1 MISILIGSSII
12 ALILLVWFRT
22 DAWLEYT
29 RVFHLDWLSKY
40 KEFDSKNKEDA
51 SLTYLHFLRRDH
63 NNFFVRLITCPI
75 CLSIWLGIIP
85 LIFIHIVLVPIC
97 IIGGL
102 LLFTTLDRLL
112 G

>member
-1 MISILIGSSII
+1 MAIIVGSSII
-12 ALILLVWFRT
+12 ALALLIWFRT

-29 RVFHLDWLSKY
+29 RLFRLNWLSRY
-40 KEFDSKNKEDA
+40 KEFDAKYKEDV

-63 NNFFVRLITCPI
+63 NCFLVRLITCPI
-75 CLSIWLGIIP
+75 CLAVWLGIIP
-85 LIFIHIVLVPIC
+85 LIFTSVIFVPAC

-102 LLFTTLDRLL
+102 LLFVVIDKLL